1 MNEGSYI
8 KLHRK
13 FLNWGWYDTDTTK
26 LLFLHLLLIASW
38 KESTW
43 HGITLKP
50 GELIRTNENLAKE
63 LNKTVQQIKTA
74 ISNLKTTQEITCRNV
89 GRIRVIT
96 IKNWSLYQGN
106 NPKTTSKV
114 TEQQPDSNLKTT
126 AYKEYKNNKNIKKYV
141 PPAKHD
147 IEDYC
152 FLRGFKDVDVDAFMD
167 YNESLGWKMEWH
179 RALDQ
184 WRENQKKRDDYSRS
198 KVPFLNMKKR
208 DYDFEAIERMF
219 EEDDYEPEYVEQYE
233 EQLADDY

>member
-26 LLFLHLLLIASW
+26 MLFIHLLLIASW

-43 HGITLKP
+43 HGITLQP

-89 GRIRVIT
+89 GRIRIIT

-106 NPKTTSKV
+106 NLKTTHKA
-114 TEQQPDSNLKTT
+114 TQEQPDSNLKTT
-126 AYKEYKNNKNIKKYV
+126 AYKEYKEIKNSKKYM
-141 PPAKHD
+141 PPAKQD
-147 IEDYC
+147 IDDYIY
-152 FLRGFKDVDVDAFMD
+152 LMHYKNVDVDAFLDFNNSM
-167 YNESLGWKMEWH
+167 GWKMDWH
-179 RALDQ
+179 QALNQ
-184 WRENQKKRDDYSRS
+184 WVENQKKKDERARSRN
-198 KVPFLNMKKR
+198 PFLNFKQR
-208 DYDFEAIERMF
+208 GYDFEALERMA
-219 EEDDYEPEYVEQYE
+219 EDEDYDGSLEKY
-233 EQLADDY
+233 ADDY